1 MSFVGR
7 QVAEVQRQAE
17 IEKTGDA
24 LYNLGLLY
32 STGQGVELDY
42 VQAHKWFNLAAM
54 QGSEAARE
62 WRRELA
68 KEMSAEEIAA
78 AQREAREWLSSH

>member
-1 MSFVGR
+1 MSYLNP
-7 QVAEVQRQAE
+7 QVVEAHAKAEA
-17 IEKTGDA
+17 EKTGDA

-32 STGQGVELDY
+32 STGQGVEMDY

-54 QGSEAARE
+54 QGSDAARS
-62 WRRELA
+62 WRAELA
-68 KEMSAEEIAA
+68 LEMSTEEIAA